1 MEKVKTE
8 LWNDHSIRFA
18 NINDE
23 WWALG
28 KDVTSALGYSNSSKA
43 IEQHVRNK
51 SRKSLSR
58 KDYGETLKLI
68 WSNRNDFTN
77 KVVVNELGIYGLIFG
92 SHMPEAE
99 EFQDWVF
106 NVLKELRQAT
116 GLEGFEVFATLDKQQ
131 QSKMMD
137 KIKEGI
143 DSPTKISYIKAN
155 SIANKAISN
164 VYGFDKM
171 IKKSDMTPDMLRI
184 RESILDAVT
193 ELMVQ
198 NDKFHLNISISDAV
212 YKKYNNMS
220 ANDF

>member
-8 LWNDHSIRFA
+8 LWNDRNIRFV
-18 NINDE
+18 NVNDD
-23 WWALG
+23 WMAIG
-28 KDVTSALGYSNSSKA
+28 KDVTRALEYKNSSDA
-43 IEQHVRNK
+43 IQKHVNK
-51 SRKSLSR
+51 KDRKSLYR
-58 KDYGETLKLI
+58 KEYRELRDIL
-68 WSNRNDFTN
+68 WSDNDFTN
-77 KVVVNELGIYGLIFG
+77 KTVINEIGIYGLIFG

-106 NVLKELRQAT
+106 NVLKKLRQAT
-116 GLEGFEVFATLDKQQ
+116 GLEGFEIFATLDKQQ

-155 SIANKAISN
+155 AISN
-164 VYGFDKM
+164 KAVSNIYGFDKM

-184 RESILDAVT
+184 RENILDAVT
-193 ELMVQ
+193 GLMVQ

>member
-8 LWNDHSIRFA
+8 LWNNHRIRFVNVNGNWLA
-18 NINDE
+18 I
-23 WWALG
+23 G
-28 KDVTSALGYSNSSKA
+28 KDVTNALGYKDSSKA
-43 IEQHVRNK
+43 IEQHARNK
-51 SRKSLSR
+51 NRKSLSR
-58 KDYGETLKLI
+58 KDYGGLSDIL
-68 WSNRNDFTN
+68 WSKNDFTN
-77 KVVVNELGIYGLIFG
+77 KVVINEIGIYGLIFG
-92 SHMPEAE
+92 SRMPEAQG
-99 EFQDWVF
+99 FQEWVF

-143 DSPTKISYIKAN
+143 DNPTKISYIKAN
-155 SIANKAISN
+155 AIANKAVSN
-164 VYGFDKM
+164 IYGFDKM

-184 RESILDAVT
+184 RENILDAVT

-220 ANDF
+220 VNNF